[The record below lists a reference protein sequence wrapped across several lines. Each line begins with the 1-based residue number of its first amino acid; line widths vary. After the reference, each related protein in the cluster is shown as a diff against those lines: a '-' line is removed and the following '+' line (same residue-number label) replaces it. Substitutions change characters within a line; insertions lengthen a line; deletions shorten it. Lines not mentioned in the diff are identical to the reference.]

1 VKRNR
6 EKDDLVIL
14 PERSDREI
22 IEEVRGGNV
31 NAFEELI
38 VRYEDRVFS
47 IVRGHIPTDRVGE
60 VAHDVFCRAYRS
72 IGNFRF
78 IKPFEHWLST
88 IAVRTCYDFWRKEK
102 RRKEVPFSAFTD
114 DDGREVLDGILSGE
128 AVNEYDLT
136 RRRRFAREMVFRL
149 LAELSPEDRMALTL
163 VYLEGRPLKEAAE
176 MMGWS
181 VANMKVR
188 NHRARQT
195 LKKVLSRIGD

>member
-1 VKRNR
+1 MKQNR
-6 EKDDLVIL
+6 ERTEKGASSGR
-14 PERSDREI
+14 EDREI
-22 IEEVRGGNV
+22 IEDVRRGNV

-38 VRYEDRVFS
+38 ARYENRVFS
-47 IVRGHIPTDRVGE
+47 IVRGHIPSDRVEE

-88 IAVRTCYDFWRKEK
+88 IAVRTCYDYWRKEK
-102 RRKEVPFSAFTD
+102 RRKEVSFSAFTD
-114 DDGREVLDGILSGE
+114 DDGREVLDGILSGAAE
-128 AVNEYDLT
+128 DEYDLT

-149 LAELSPEDRMALTL
+149 LDELSPEDRMALSL
-163 VYLEGRPLKEAAE
+163 VYLEGRPLKEAAG

-181 VANMKVR
+181 VTNMKVR

-195 LKKVLSRIGD
+195 LKKALSRIGD

>member
-1 VKRNR
+1 MAGWGAIVATR
-6 EKDDLVIL
+6 E
-14 PERSDREI
+14 DREI
-22 IEEVRGGNV
+22 IEDIRGGNV

-38 VRYEDRVFS
+38 ARHENRVFG
-47 IVRGHIPTDRVGE
+47 IVRGHIPADRVEE

-88 IAVRTCYDFWRKEK
+88 IAVRTCYDYWRKEK

-114 DDGREVLDGILSGE
+114 DDGREVLDGILSGV
-128 AVNEYDLT
+128 AADEYDLT

-149 LAELSPEDRMALTL
+149 LDELSPEDRMALSL
-163 VYLEGRPLKEAAE
+163 VYLEGRPLKEAAG

-181 VANMKVR
+181 VTNIKVR

-195 LKKVLSRIGD
+195 LKKALSRIGD